1 MLTLFGSLTYLGTLL
16 APFFGVAGDR
26 TGRRK
31 MMCAMR
37 AFLAV
42 VAGVILAMAL
52 SGELKPAYVMP
63 AAFLTGLVR
72 PSDLVMRNSLIGD
85 TMPQGILMSALGLS
99 RMTMDTARIVG
110 ALAGASLFATLG
122 IAWAYVFVVAFYVSS
137 FLLTLG
143 VSRVHVRHE
152 PEAGAEGLP
161 AGMWRA
167 RWRELR
173 DGMAYV
179 WKTPGVLGVMA
190 LAFVVNF
197 TAFPLSNNLL
207 PYVAKEI
214 YGVNA
219 QGLSHLVAGFATGAL
234 IGSMAMAVTG
244 ARWRSARFTIV
255 NLVLWYLVLG
265 IFAWVETKGSGFVV
279 LFFMGMVHS
288 LAMVSMA
295 GVLLRAVSERFRA
308 RVQGIRMLCVYALP
322 IGLLGSGPLIEGFGY
337 PATATLYVALG
348 IAFTAL
354 ITWRWRRYLWH

>member
-1 MLTLFGSLTYLGTLL
+1 
-16 APFFGVAGDR
+16 
-26 TGRRK
+26 
-31 MMCAMR
+31 
-37 AFLAV
+37 
-42 VAGVILAMAL
+42 
-52 SGELKPAYVMP
+52 
-63 AAFLTGLVR
+63 
-72 PSDLVMRNSLIGD
+72 MRNSLIGD
-85 TMPQGILMSALGLS
+85 TMPPSILMSALGLS

-137 FLLTLG
+137 FFLTLG
-143 VSRVHVRHE
+143 VSRIHVRHE
-152 PEAGAEGLP
+152 PEADAAP
-161 AGMWRA
+161 VTMWRA

-173 DGMAYV
+173 DGLAYV
-179 WKTPGVLGVMA
+179 WKTPAVLGVMA

-214 YGVNA
+214 YGINA

-234 IGSMAMAVTG
+234 IGSMVMAVTG
-244 ARWRSARFTIV
+244 ARWRSARFTII

-265 IFAWVETKGSGFVV
+265 VFAWVETKETGFVV

-322 IGLLGSGPLIEGFGY
+322 IGLLISGPLIDRFGY
-337 PATATLYVALG
+337 PATATLYVVLG
-348 IAFTAL
+348 IGFTVL
-354 ITWRWRRYLWH
+354 ITWRWRRHLWH